1 MIRDQLSSCPSIA
14 MVNGMKIL
22 RFIGLSIAVSMVSAF
37 AGARD
42 LNASARGDGTLT
54 LGAQRI
60 DLERAVVILR
70 DEGQFDAT
78 VYSRRDSWRF
88 SGRYTMISRDRFQLD
103 VRGGSGGNASGN
115 GTIFLQ
121 RNEIDR
127 IEMSGTYNRQGFRV
141 NFTARESLGPNPGG
155 GGFDPP
161 VSWGDTVRGAGVLRI
176 GNDLSRLD
184 RAKVSLLDNNKA
196 EISVWTVQ
204 GQERRFKGTWYRR
217 GNTYDISI
225 DAGMG
230 EPDTTGRGQ
239 VWGSGRN
246 LSRIELDGRY
256 QRSNWSL
263 NFNSN
268 DSADIDDGAWM
279 SDTQRGDG
287 RLRIGANNYRLDRAK
302 VSLSRGG
309 RAEIWLLGRSDFKL
323 VGTWS
328 RKGQNYEVRIDD
340 GLNRRN
346 TTGSGTISR
355 RGNTFEIIKL
365 VGRSDGQV
373 WGAEFDANLGGSGG
387 NLIDLD
393 KNEEGT
399 GTLRRNN
406 ATDRL
411 YKAFV
416 GLDRNGTFSIRFDGD
431 RTHRYTG
438 TWTRVGNEARLRVTG
453 GAIGNGTLY
462 LQGGS
467 FSRVEMDMRDGTGAV
482 TVRFQVR

>member
-1 MIRDQLSSCPSIA
+1 
-14 MVNGMKIL
+14 MKML
-22 RFIGLSIAVSMVSAF
+22 RFIGLSIAVSLVSAF
-37 AGARD
+37 AMARD
-42 LNASARGDGTLT
+42 VNASARGDGTLT

-60 DLERAVVILR
+60 DLERAVIILR

-103 VRGGSGGNASGN
+103 IRGGSGAIASGA
-115 GTIFLQ
+115 GTLYLQ

-127 IEMSGTYNRQGFRV
+127 IEMSGSYNRQSFRV
-141 NFTARESLGPNPGG
+141 NFTARESMGPNPGG
-155 GGFDPP
+155 GGFEPP
-161 VSWGDTVRGAGVLRI
+161 ISWGDTVRGAGFLRV
-176 GNDLSRLD
+176 GNDTSRID
-184 RAKVSLLDNNKA
+184 RAKVALLRNNQV
-196 EISVWTVQ
+196 EISVWTTQ
-204 GQERRFKGTWYRR
+204 GQERRFKGTWNQR
-217 GNTYDISI
+217 GNAYDISI

-239 VWGSGRN
+239 IWGSGRN
-246 LSRIELDGRY
+246 LSRMELDGRY
-256 QRSNWSL
+256 QRSNWAL
-263 NFNSN
+263 NFNAS
-268 DSADIDDGAWM
+268 DTADIEDGSWM

-287 RLRIGANNYRLDRAK
+287 RLRIGGNNYPLDRAK
-302 VSLSRGG
+302 VSLGRGG
-309 RAEIWLLGRSDFKL
+309 RAEIWLIGRSDFKL
-323 VGTWS
+323 LGTWT
-328 RKGQNYEVRIDD
+328 RNGQGYEVRITD

-346 TTGSGTISR
+346 TTGAGTISR
-355 RGNTFEIIKL
+355 RGNTFELIKL
-365 VGRSDGQV
+365 NGRSDGQI
-373 WGAEFDANLGGSGG
+373 WGAEFDAKLGGGG
-387 NLIDLD
+387 GGNNNLIDLD

-399 GTLRRNN
+399 GTLRRSN

-411 YKAFV
+411 FKAFV
-416 GLDRNGTFSIRFDGD
+416 GLERNGNFSIRFDGD

-467 FSRVEMDMRDGTGAV
+467 FSRIEMDMRDGSGAV